1 MKKIS
6 AFVAGTALALT
17 ASTAFAGGPVIVEE
31 EPEPVV
37 MAPVGSF
44 GGLGGGVVAAGAA
57 VLAIAALASSDNNHG
72 HTPAG
77 H

>member
-6 AFVAGTALALT
+6 AFAAGAVLALT

-37 MAPVGSF
+37 FLPVGF
-44 GGLGGGVVAAGAA
+44 RGLGGGAVAGGAA
-57 VLAIAALASSDNNHG
+57 ILAIAALAGSSSTTTAAPD
-72 HTPAG
+72 
-77 H
+77 